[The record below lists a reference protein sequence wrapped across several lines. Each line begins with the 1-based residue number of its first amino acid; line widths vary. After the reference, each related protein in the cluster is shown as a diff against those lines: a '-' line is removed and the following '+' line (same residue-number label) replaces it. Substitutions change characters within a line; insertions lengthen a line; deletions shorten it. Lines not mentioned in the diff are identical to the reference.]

1 MGIIKQ
7 EDGRY
12 LVDLRPKGIS
22 GRRIRRIFQRKS
34 EAVAFQRHVQ
44 AHAESLE
51 WAGGPSD
58 RRLLSGLLDAWW
70 LLHGQTME
78 NGATERRHLQ
88 KTVRH
93 LGNLPVNRLNRK
105 MLAAHRSDR
114 LAAGISA
121 ATINRDL
128 YRLSGVFSTLIRLG
142 ELRCGNPCKGLTPL
156 QERPPAMTYLSRQ
169 EIAAL
174 LQTMNGDD
182 RRVALLCLSTGA
194 RWSEASTLHA
204 GQVINGRVTFLKTK
218 NGKKRTVP
226 VSPAVEREIKTCE
239 SGPLFSVDYERFC
252 RKLREVKPDLP
263 RGQATHVLRHTF
275 ASWFMMN
282 GGNILALQRI
292 MGHASVRQ
300 TMAYAH
306 LAPDFLQEA
315 ITLNPVAQEV
325 GP

>member
-1 MGIIKQ
+1 
-7 EDGRY
+7 
-12 LVDLRPKGIS
+12 
-22 GRRIRRIFQRKS
+22 
-34 EAVAFQRHVQ
+34 
-44 AHAESLE
+44 
-51 WAGGPSD
+51 
-58 RRLLSGLLDAWW
+58 
-70 LLHGQTME
+70 
-78 NGATERRHLQ
+78 
-88 KTVRH
+88 
-93 LGNLPVNRLNRK
+93 